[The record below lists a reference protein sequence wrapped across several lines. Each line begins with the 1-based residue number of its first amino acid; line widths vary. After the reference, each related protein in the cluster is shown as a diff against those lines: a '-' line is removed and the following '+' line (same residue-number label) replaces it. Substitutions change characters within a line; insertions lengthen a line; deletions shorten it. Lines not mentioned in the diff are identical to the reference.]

1 MNRPTP
7 PPSIPLLLGDEW
19 GEAPRNR
26 TRVVVT
32 ASLIGAVL
40 IVSGIALLRG
50 WEPAN
55 ESVWN
60 PVPPVPATLSPDTEF
75 RAAPVRME
83 PPIVVRPPSPNGRGG
98 QGVRPEGRGGQGVRT
113 PATRAGQRIR
123 PPAARG
129 SPVVTAP
136 GYLSINSSPWAR
148 VLVDGRAVGTT
159 PQVRIRVTAGRHHL
173 SLVRE
178 GFQAHTAWVTV
189 PAGGTVR
196 LTDITLSKITQ

>member
-1 MNRPTP
+1 MNRPSP
-7 PPSIPLLLGDEW
+7 LPPSPLLLLGDEW
-19 GEAPRNR
+19 GEEAPRNR
-26 TRVVVT
+26 ARLVVT
-32 ASLIGAVL
+32 ASLIGVVL
-40 IVSGIALLRG
+40 IVTGVALLRG

-83 PPIVVRPPSPNGRGG
+83 PPIVVRAPSPD
-98 QGVRPEGRGGQGVRT
+98 GRGGQGVRT
-113 PATRAGQRIR
+113 HT
-123 PPAARG
+123 ARG
-129 SPVVTAP
+129 SQAARAP

-173 SLVRE
+173 MLVRE
-178 GFQAHTAWVTV
+178 GFQTHTAWVTV
-189 PAGGTVR
+189 SAGGTVR
-196 LTDITLSKITQ
+196 LTDITLSKIIR

>member
-75 RAAPVRME
+75 RAAPVPQE
-83 PPIVVRPPSPNGRGG
+83 PPIIVRSPSPEGRGG

-113 PATRAGQRIR
+113 
-123 PPAARG
+123 
-129 SPVVTAP
+129 P

-159 PQVRIRVTAGRHHL
+159 PQIRIRVTAGRHHL

-196 LTDITLSKITQ
+196 LTDLTLSKITQ

>member
-26 TRVVVT
+26 GRIVVL

-40 IVSGIALLRG
+40 IVTGAALLRG

-55 ESVWN
+55 EAVWN
-60 PVPPVPATLSPDTEF
+60 PIPTVPATLSPDTEF
-75 RAAPVRME
+75 RAAPVRPE
-83 PPIVVRPPSPNGRGG
+83 PPIVVRSPSIVRSPSPQR
-98 QGVRPEGRGGQGVRT
+98 RGGQGVRT
-113 PATRAGQRIR
+113 SQ
-123 PPAARG
+123 
-129 SPVVTAP
+129 PVLAP

-159 PQVRIRVTAGRHHL
+159 PQVRIRVTAGRHL
-173 SLVRE
+173 LVLARE
-178 GFQAHTAWVTV
+178 GFQTHSAWVTV

>member
-1 MNRPTP
+1 MNRPSP
-7 PPSIPLLLGDEW
+7 LPPSPLLLLGDEW
-19 GEAPRNR
+19 GEEAPRNR
-26 TRVVVT
+26 ARLVVT
-32 ASLIGAVL
+32 ASLIGVVL
-40 IVSGIALLRG
+40 IVTGVALLRG

-83 PPIVVRPPSPNGRGG
+83 PPIVVRSPSV
-98 QGVRPEGRGGQGVRT
+98 VRSASPERPALSGAKGRGGQGVRT
-113 PATRAGQRIR
+113 
-123 PPAARG
+123 

-173 SLVRE
+173 MLVRE
-178 GFQAHTAWVTV
+178 GFQTHTAWVTV
-189 PAGGTVR
+189 SAGGTVR
-196 LTDITLSKITQ
+196 LTDITLSKIIR

>member
-1 MNRPTP
+1 MNRPSP
-7 PPSIPLLLGDEW
+7 LPPSPLLLLGDEW
-19 GEAPRNR
+19 GEEAPRNR
-26 TRVVVT
+26 ARLVVT
-32 ASLIGAVL
+32 ASLIGVVL
-40 IVSGIALLRG
+40 IVTGVALLRG

-83 PPIVVRPPSPNGRGG
+83 PPIDVRSPSIVRSPSPQRREPAPSGA
-98 QGVRPEGRGGQGVRT
+98 RGGQGVRT
-113 PATRAGQRIR
+113 SPA
-123 PPAARG
+123 
-129 SPVVTAP
+129 VTAP

-173 SLVRE
+173 MLVRE
-178 GFQAHTAWVTV
+178 GFQTHTAWVTV
-189 PAGGTVR
+189 SAGGTVR
-196 LTDITLSKITQ
+196 LTDITLSKIIR

>member
-26 TRVVVT
+26 GRIVVL

-40 IVSGIALLRG
+40 IVTGAALLRG

-55 ESVWN
+55 ENVWN
-60 PVPPVPATLSPDTEF
+60 PIAPVPAALSPDSEF
-75 RAAPVRME
+75 RAAPVRPE
-83 PPIVVRPPSPNGRGG
+83 PERPVRSPSPGARAG
-98 QGVRPEGRGGQGVRT
+98 QGVRLH
-113 PATRAGQRIR
+113 
-123 PPAARG
+123 ARRNE
-129 SPVVTAP
+129 PVTAP

-159 PQVRIRVTAGRHHL
+159 PQVRIRVTAGRHL
-173 SLVRE
+173 LVLARE
-178 GFQAHTAWVTV
+178 GFQTHSAWVTV

-196 LTDITLSKITQ
+196 LTDITLSKITR